1 MSTVA
6 LVVAAG
12 RSARFGETTPKP
24 YAALGG
30 RAVLSHSLA
39 TIGGHPGIDAV
50 RVVVREDHLP
60 LYERALAHCPADVS
74 VLEPVVGGDER
85 QDSVRLGLE
94 SIRPLS
100 PRPRQVVI
108 HDAARPFVTGGLI
121 DRVLRPLKGNGG
133 AWAAASAALPIA
145 DTVKRAEPGS
155 SPDETAKVIETL
167 DRRGLWRAQTPQAFM
182 FDEIARAH
190 EEAAG
195 RGLTDD
201 AAVAEAAGLD
211 VALAPGDDGNLKIT
225 TSDDLVR
232 AEMLLAARQGDVR
245 VGNGVDAHG
254 FGPGDGVVL
263 CGVAI
268 PHDRGLRGHSDAD
281 AALHAVTDA
290 LLGSIGAGDIGA
302 HFPPSSDEWR
312 GASSE
317 IFASFAAAKV
327 READGALMH
336 VDVTIVCEAPRID
349 SHRASMRANLA
360 AILGVDAS
368 RVSVKGTTTE
378 GLGFTGRGE
387 GVMAFATATVRLP
400 FARPALDPAE
410 GHPGE

>member
-1 MSTVA
+1 MSIVA

-12 RSARFGETTPKP
+12 RSARFGEATPKP
-24 YAALGG
+24 YADLGG
-30 RAVLSHSLA
+30 RAVLSHGLA
-39 TIGGHPGIDAV
+39 TIGRHPAVDAV

-60 LYERALAHCPADVS
+60 LYERALNRCPPGVP
-74 VLEPVVGGDER
+74 VLEPVGGGGER
-85 QDSVRLGLE
+85 QDSVRRGLE
-94 SIRPLS
+94 SIRSLS
-100 PRPRQVVI
+100 PRPRRVVI
-108 HDAARPFVTGGLI
+108 HDAARPFVTGDLI
-121 DRVLRPLKGNGG
+121 DRVLRPLEEDGA
-133 AWAAASAALPIA
+133 AWAGAAAALPVA
-145 DTVKRAEPGS
+145 DTVKRAEPGRA
-155 SPDETAKVIETL
+155 PGGAAKVVETL
-167 DRRGLWRAQTPQAFM
+167 DRSGLWRVQTPQAFG

-211 VALAPGDDGNLKIT
+211 VALVPGDAGNLKIT
-225 TSDDLVR
+225 TGADLTR
-232 AEMLLAARQGDVR
+232 AEMLLAARLGDVR
-245 VGNGVDAHG
+245 VGNGVDAHR

-268 PHDRGLRGHSDAD
+268 PHDRGLEGHSDAD

-290 LLGSIGAGDIGA
+290 LLGSIGAGDIGV

-312 GASSE
+312 DARSDA
-317 IFASFAAAKV
+317 FASFAAAKV
-327 READGALMH
+327 REANGALAH
-336 VDVTIVCEAPRID
+336 VDVTIVCETPRID
-349 SHRASMRANLA
+349 PHRASMRANLA
-360 AILGVDAS
+360 AVLGVDAS

-400 FARPALDPAE
+400 FDRPALDSAE

>member
-12 RSARFGETTPKP
+12 WSARFGETTPKP

-60 LYERALAHCPADVS
+60 LYERALAHCPADIP
-74 VLEPVVGGDER
+74 VLDPVVGGDER

-94 SIRPLS
+94 SMKPLS
-100 PRPRQVVI
+100 PRQVLI
-108 HDAARPFVTGGLI
+108 HDAARPFVTSALI
-121 DRVLRPLKGNGG
+121 DRVLRPLKGNGA
-133 AWAAASAALPIA
+133 AWAGVAAALPIA
-145 DTVKRAEPGS
+145 DTVKRAEPDS
-155 SPDETAKVIETL
+155 SPDGTAKVIETL
-167 DRRGLWRAQTPQAFM
+167 DRRGLWRAQTPQAFV

-190 EEAAG
+190 EEVAG

-201 AAVAEAAGLD
+201 AAVAEAAGLE
-211 VALAPGDDGNLKIT
+211 VALAPGDDGNFKIT
-225 TSDDLVR
+225 TSADLVR
-232 AEMLLAARQGDVR
+232 AETLLAARQGDVR

-268 PHDRGLRGHSDAD
+268 PHDKGLQGHSDAD

-290 LLGSIGAGDIGA
+290 LLGSIGAGDIGV
-302 HFPPSSDEWR
+302 HFPPSSGEWR
-312 GASSE
+312 DAGSE

-327 READGALMH
+327 REANGALMH

-400 FARPALDPAE
+400 FDRSAPDPAE
-410 GHPGE
+410 ERPGE